1 MGLCEPQHTSED
13 QNNSQELVLCF
24 HHVGPDSGASPL
36 RVVSAAL
43 MPGFLWMCWDL
54 SVVLTLTQRP
64 LYRPS
69 TPPAR
74 GVVFCGFCCFRFIH
88 GEAVVSEF
96 TSGGQRTASKGPRFL
111 SRGLYPLSHP
121 CQPQV
126 SGKVCGMMGSVFPV
140 DPAGGILLQISQA
153 WSSKAGQERI

>member
-1 MGLCEPQHTSED
+1 MSHSTQVKIRTTHRSWFSASTMWVLILEPLPSESSQQPSCLAFCGCAGISVWSSRSHSGHFTNRAPLQPIGL
-13 QNNSQELVLCF
+13 F
-24 HHVGPDSGASPL
+24 FVG
-36 RVVSAAL
+36 
-43 MPGFLWMCWDL
+43 F
-54 SVVLTLTQRP
+54 VVLDLFT
-64 LYRPS
+64 
-69 TPPAR
+69 AR
-74 GVVFCGFCCFRFIH
+74 QLCQ
-88 GEAVVSEF
+88 F